1 MHRFMIALALMAL
14 LCASSAGQGRGPAGN
29 GPDVP
34 LLELVRANSEYNR
47 HSYVISEDINQ
58 ETVDIYFGPGGTILQ
73 PAQVHSL
80 TNSALDASGFVL
92 TQSKNFT
99 WIDKRSSLVREVAPV
114 DTTALQEAPDTAM
127 VWYFWPEVALF
138 QTERSTF
145 QRYADRV
152 GFLFFPGGGVA
163 MMGSAADV
171 REAAAFLTDLNAET
185 ARTTVLH
192 LPSGADESV
201 AKRALSDLGTKDFV
215 VTHGKVVVRATPAQ
229 LAQVR
234 LVLEAL
240 GE

>member
-1 MHRFMIALALMAL
+1 M
-14 LCASSAGQGRGPAGN
+14 
-29 GPDVP
+29 
-34 LLELVRANSEYNR
+34 ELVWANSEYNR
-47 HSYVISEDINQ
+47 HSYVLSEDINQ
-58 ETVDIYFGPGGTILQ
+58 KTVDIYFGRGGARLQ
-73 PAQVHSL
+73 LAQVNSL

-92 TQSKNFT
+92 TPSKTFT
-99 WIDKRSSLVREVAPV
+99 WIDKRSSLVREVVPV
-114 DTTALQEAPDTAM
+114 DTAALQEAPNTAM

-171 REAAAFLTDLNAET
+171 RESAAFLTDLNSQT

-201 AKRALSDLGTKDFV
+201 AKRALSDLGTQNFV
-215 VTHGKVVVRATPAQ
+215 VTRGKIVVYATPAQ

-240 GE
+240 GA